1 MIHCRLMK
9 NKTVVGNEGI
19 TINGNSFKDP
29 STQCTNTGRNENSA
43 TVITTLA
50 VILTL
55 CVVALV
61 IICIVITCMFT
72 RRCDQLRYG
81 K

>member
-9 NKTVVGNEGI
+9 NKTVVENEGI

-61 IICIVITCMFT
+61 IICIVITCKFT